1 MYRGGFGERLFIP
14 PWPLAKRKKEDTGS
28 GLRLRNLP
36 STSCTLT
43 SFQNLFCRAVVL
55 PSFAFLMTLACFSSS
70 DCFRRRSIRS
80 FMLRTAG
87 VGGSGG
93 GPVPRTEATLAALY
107 VVAWRGRVWMGMR
120 MVRETA
126 RSGNWVVG
134 RMMVIV
140 VLC

>member
-1 MYRGGFGERLFIP
+1 
-14 PWPLAKRKKEDTGS
+14 
-28 GLRLRNLP
+28 
-36 STSCTLT
+36 
-43 SFQNLFCRAVVL
+43 
-55 PSFAFLMTLACFSSS
+55 
-70 DCFRRRSIRS
+70 
-80 FMLRTAG
+80 MLRTAG